1 MKNKISQKQT
11 LKSAIG
17 FGLFLILQSGALSAQ
32 TLIPKPL
39 KLTHSDSVKVLV
51 NLYASA
57 KIKIHQRET
66 QINGLT
72 DTLKARNE
80 QEPVKIKKAAK
91 EAKKQGRKQGIVI
104 GALGLTLL
112 EVLLFLSISKL

>member
-1 MKNKISQKQT
+1 MKNKISQKRT
-11 LKSAIG
+11 LKLAIG

-72 DTLKARNE
+72 DTLKVRSE
-80 QEPVKIKKAAK
+80 QEPVKIKKAAT
-91 EAKKQGRKQGIVI
+91 EAKKQGRKQGVII
-104 GALGLTLL
+104 GAVGLTLL

>member
-1 MKNKISQKQT
+1 M
-11 LKSAIG
+11 
-17 FGLFLILQSGALSAQ
+17 
-32 TLIPKPL
+32 
-39 KLTHSDSVKVLV
+39 

-72 DTLKARNE
+72 DTLKARSE
-80 QEPVKIKKAAK
+80 QEPVKIKKAAT